1 MIKRISRYFEQRL
14 RPDEADRS
22 GPLPEARLR
31 LATAAL
37 MIEMTRA
44 DFAVTDA
51 ERTAVV
57 SSLQAHFGL
66 GDAETREL
74 VELAEL
80 EVRTSA
86 SLFQFT
92 HLIDKHFALEQ
103 KIAVIELLWSV
114 AYADAVKDHHEEHLV
129 RKVADLLHVPH
140 SAFIRARERVEAAAK
155 R

>member
-1 MIKRISRYFEQRL
+1 MIKGISRFFQERI
-14 RPDEADRS
+14 RPDDDGRGGGHEQ
-22 GPLPEARLR
+22 RLR

-37 MIEMTRA
+37 LIEMTRA
-44 DFAVTDA
+44 DFSVTDA
-51 ERTAVV
+51 ERVAVDR
-57 SSLQAHFGL
+57 LLREHFDL
-66 GDAETREL
+66 DDAETNEL
-74 VELAEL
+74 IEFAEL

-103 KIAVIELLWSV
+103 KIAIVELMWRV
-114 AYADAVKDHHEEHLV
+114 AYADAGKDHHEEHLV

-140 SAFIRARERVEAAAK
+140 SAFIRARERAASEAG

>member
-1 MIKRISRYFEQRL
+1 MLKGISRYFQERL
-14 RPDEADRS
+14 RPDEAGTGGR
-22 GPLPEARLR
+22 LPEARLR

-37 MIEMTRA
+37 LIEMTRA
-44 DFAVTDA
+44 DFTVTDG
-51 ERTAVV
+51 ERATVLGM
-57 SSLQAHFGL
+57 LQDHFGL
-66 GDAETREL
+66 GGAETREL

-103 KIAVIELLWSV
+103 KIAIVELLWSV
-114 AYADAVKDHHEEHLV
+114 AYADDAKDHQEEHLV

-140 SAFIRARERVEAAAK
+140 SAFIGARERAAAA
-155 R
+155 RR

>member
-1 MIKRISRYFEQRL
+1 MIKGISRFFQERI
-14 RPDEADRS
+14 RPDDDSRGGHEHRF
-22 GPLPEARLR
+22 R

-37 MIEMTRA
+37 LIEMTRA
-44 DFAVTDA
+44 DFSVTDA
-51 ERTAVV
+51 EREAVDR
-57 SSLQAHFGL
+57 LLREHFEL
-66 GDAETREL
+66 DDAEADEL
-74 VELAEL
+74 IELAEL

-103 KIAVIELLWSV
+103 KIAIVELMWRV
-114 AYADAVKDHHEEHLV
+114 AYADAGKDHHEEHLV

-140 SAFIRARERVEAAAK
+140 SAFIQARERAASGAG